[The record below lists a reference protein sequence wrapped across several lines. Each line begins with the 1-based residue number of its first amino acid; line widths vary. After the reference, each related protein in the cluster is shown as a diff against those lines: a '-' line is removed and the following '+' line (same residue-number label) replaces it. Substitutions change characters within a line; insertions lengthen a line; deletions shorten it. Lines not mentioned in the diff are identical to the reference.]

1 MKSHTTQSHDHIDPN
16 SKEIPLDWFK
26 PLEGS
31 SDSSNTVVRPSLSY
45 WKDAWIRLRSN
56 YIAMGGLI
64 FLILLGIMAIIG
76 PYLTPYSVSET
87 SLANQNQ
94 PPSSTYWFGTDNL
107 GRDVFTRTWY
117 GARIS
122 YSSALWLPS
131 LILRLVSFTEV
142 SQAIK
147 AEEPIIL

>member
-87 SLANQNQ
+87 SIGKSKANQPFLDLLVWDN
-94 PPSSTYWFGTDNL
+94 DNL
-107 GRDVFTRTWY
+107 G
-117 GARIS
+117 
-122 YSSALWLPS
+122 
-131 LILRLVSFTEV
+131 
-142 SQAIK
+142 
-147 AEEPIIL
+147 